1 METLDTLPTPCLLLD
16 RERMERNIT
25 RIHERLAGTGVR
37 YRAHL
42 KTAKAIDVARKQMA
56 TPTGPAMVSTLRE
69 AEAFAAAGVTD
80 LIYGVGIEPGKLARV
95 QGLRTSG
102 VDIAVILD
110 SVAQAEAV
118 AAASTRDRPL
128 AALIEIDCDG
138 HRSGVRPD
146 DAPLLT
152 AIAAA
157 LTPRAELRGVLTHA
171 GESYT
176 ARGKAALETAAKAE
190 RLAVVQ
196 AAGTLRAAGH
206 ACPVVSAGSTPT
218 LMSATRFDGLT
229 EFRAGVCVFF
239 DLFQTSVG
247 VCGMDDIA
255 LSVLTTVIGHQR
267 DKGWTIT
274 DAGWMAMSRDRGK
287 AAQAVDQGYGV
298 ACDLDGVPMGELIVV
313 GANQEHGIVAPRPG
327 SLATA
332 PMLPIGSRMRI
343 LPNHACATAAQYDRY
358 HLVQGGKTVEA
369 EWPRFGGW

>member
-176 ARGKAALETAAKAE
+176 ARGKAALETAAEAE